1 MKNGLSNRNYLR
13 QAPALVNG
21 NYSLSGAESNLFY
34 ALLTEIDINDED
46 FKDYI
51 FTRKQL
57 EQKLGITTNTD
68 QLRSTAKSLMR
79 KVFEI
84 VHNKNDWE
92 LMGFSYFSYKDG
104 LFTCRFDKAMKPY
117 LLELKQYALA
127 DIRQLIQMKSEYSK
141 RIYLMLKDRRNH
153 GERKLNIE
161 ELYVQLEVPKSYHR
175 YADFKRKVLL
185 QSVKDINKYTDLE
198 IKNIGTVKNP
208 KYFEEHKPS
217 RKVEAVTFYF
227 KKNKNDLNAFIET
240 IRELYTN
247 QALYESKNGQ
257 MLKCS
262 DKGLLYY
269 SDDVLQWIDKDAALK
284 EWEWL
289 HDHRE
294 RLYCFQVDLL
304 DMMEN

>member
-1 MKNGLSNRNYLR
+1 MKNGLSNRNYFR

-161 ELYVQLEVPKSYHR
+161 ELYVQLEVPKSYKIYNR
-175 YADFKRKVLL
+175 FKTKVLL

-247 QALYESKNGQ
+247 QALYENKNGR

-262 DKGLLYY
+262 EKGLLYY
-269 SDDVLQWIDKDAALK
+269 SDDVLQWIDKEAALK

-294 RLYCFQVDLL
+294 RLYCFQADLL

>member
-1 MKNGLSNRNYLR
+1 MEENTLSDRNYFR
-13 QAPALVNG
+13 QAPALIEG
-21 NYSLSGAESNLFY
+21 HYSLSKGESNLFY
-34 ALLTEIDINDED
+34 ALLTEIDIDDED

-57 EQKLGITTNTD
+57 EDKLKISTNTD
-68 QLRSTAKSLMR
+68 QLKATAKSLMR

-84 VHNKNDWE
+84 VHGKDDWE
-92 LMGFSYFSYKDG
+92 LMGFSYFSYKQG
-104 LFTCRFDKAMKPY
+104 VFTCRFDKAMKPY

-161 ELYVQLEVPKSYHR
+161 ELYAQLEVPKSYHR

-198 IKNIGTVKNP
+198 IKNIGTVKKP

-217 RKVEAVTFYF
+217 RKVVAVTFYF
-227 KKNKNDLNAFIET
+227 KKNQNDLKAFIET
-240 IRELYTN
+240 IRELYPN
-247 QALYESKNGQ
+247 QALYEGKDGR

-269 SDDVLQWIDKDAALK
+269 ADDVMEWLDKNTAQKA
-284 EWEWL
+284 WEWL
-289 HDHRE
+289 HEHRE
-294 RLYCFQVDLL
+294 KLYCFQPDLFS
-304 DMMEN
+304 M

>member
-1 MKNGLSNRNYLR
+1 MKNGLSNRNYFR

-247 QALYESKNGQ
+247 QALYENKNGR

-262 DKGLLYY
+262 EKGLLYY

>member
-1 MKNGLSNRNYLR
+1 LKNGLSNRNYLR

-247 QALYESKNGQ
+247 QALYENKNGR

-262 DKGLLYY
+262 EKGLLYY
-269 SDDVLQWIDKDAALK
+269 SDDVLQWIDKEAALK

-294 RLYCFQVDLL
+294 RLYCFQADLL

>member
-1 MKNGLSNRNYLR
+1 LKNGLSNRNYFR

-247 QALYESKNGQ
+247 QALYENKNGR

-262 DKGLLYY
+262 EKGLLYY